1 MTMTRSGEKCSIQ
14 IGTMGQIEN
23 LGISNFKLEDG
34 NSFQIK
40 NDGLEVIELDVRL
53 AGMPEG
59 EFVATRFDYGWSTE
73 IVKEVKQTNLP
84 YFNLKWG
91 Y

>member
-1 MTMTRSGEKCSIQ
+1 MTMTRSGEKCSLQ

-40 NDGLEVIELDVRL
+40 NDGLEVIELDVGL
-53 AGMPEG
+53 PGCLKA
-59 EFVATRFDYGWSTE
+59 
-73 IVKEVKQTNLP
+73 NLWQP
-84 YFNLKWG
+84 VLITDGALK
-91 Y
+91 

>member
-1 MTMTRSGEKCSIQ
+1 MTMTRSGEKCSLQ

-59 EFVATRFDYGWSTE
+59 EFVATRFDYGWGIE